1 MSLWPLL
8 VTLTCFYAIVLARR
22 YLEGDVR
29 LIGGSR
35 RYMGTVVIF
44 HDGKWG
50 AICDSQWDKQDAT
63 VVCRQL
69 GYSRVVKTSIRS
81 EFGMG
86 TKRMWLSGVQCHGDE
101 LRLSDCL
108 SRGFNSSTRDHCPGR
123 ARSAGVICS
132 AAIIKSQK
140 SSGAAKP
147 TLDKSNTSG
156 KRRQIL
162 NSTSSEMS
170 VFPIPKLSYN
180 DSDLNSTDGVTEIAS
195 IRAPLI
201 SEYLNNGSEK
211 NYSVTH
217 KNSNVQNI
225 VNKNVSIDSQKQNIS
240 IASFKQNKSMIN
252 LHQNNDTLDKN
263 VSINTLKPNVSIDI
277 LKPKLPIDTFKPNVT
292 YTFREK
298 LLIEK
303 QNVSI
308 ATLNSN
314 ISIDTKEYNI
324 SIDTLKSNMSTETLK
339 KNVSINTLKSS
350 KSSEMLRHDV
360 SLDTHQSKL
369 SMDLPQTDNLHLLE
383 KTINDN
389 YLLAADAP
397 HEKPNLELRLQG
409 GRYKWEGHLQVRI
422 KDEPWMTICAD
433 FWTLREA
440 MVACHQ
446 LKDFGKG
453 KQALLTNFFG
463 GTDII
468 KGYYRIKCLG
478 NESTLDEC
486 HVTKSD
492 NTHVCSKKTSVAGVV
507 CSNYLPDLVPNLR
520 ALEDSVRLQD
530 QPLYY
535 LRCSME
541 ENCLSDS
548 AYVVYN
554 TSSAWRSHLRRLL
567 RFSTVV
573 HNRGLADFKPYL
585 PRGQWQWHACHMHY
599 HSMEIFAHY
608 DIIDRNGTRLA
619 QGSKAS
625 FCLEDS
631 ACDQGVHPQFN
642 CKGYAEQGLS
652 VNCSDNYLFDIDC
665 QWIDITD
672 IKPD

>member
-8 VTLTCFYAIVLARR
+8 VTLTCLYAIVLARR

-201 SEYLNNGSEK
+201 SEYLNN
-211 NYSVTH
+211 
-217 KNSNVQNI
+217 
-225 VNKNVSIDSQKQNIS
+225 
-240 IASFKQNKSMIN
+240 
-252 LHQNNDTLDKN
+252 
-263 VSINTLKPNVSIDI
+263 
-277 LKPKLPIDTFKPNVT
+277 
-292 YTFREK
+292 
-298 LLIEK
+298 
-303 QNVSI
+303 
-308 ATLNSN
+308 
-314 ISIDTKEYNI
+314 
-324 SIDTLKSNMSTETLK
+324 DTLKSNMSTETLK

-453 KQALLTNFFG
+453 KQALL
-463 GTDII
+463 
-468 KGYYRIKCLG
+468 
-478 NESTLDEC
+478 
-486 HVTKSD
+486 
-492 NTHVCSKKTSVAGVV
+492 
-507 CSNYLPDLVPNLR
+507 
-520 ALEDSVRLQD
+520 
-530 QPLYY
+530 
-535 LRCSME
+535 
-541 ENCLSDS
+541 
-548 AYVVYN
+548 
-554 TSSAWRSHLRRLL
+554 
-567 RFSTVV
+567 
-573 HNRGLADFKPYL
+573 
-585 PRGQWQWHACHMHY
+585 
-599 HSMEIFAHY
+599 
-608 DIIDRNGTRLA
+608 
-619 QGSKAS
+619 
-625 FCLEDS
+625 
-631 ACDQGVHPQFN
+631 
-642 CKGYAEQGLS
+642 
-652 VNCSDNYLFDIDC
+652 
-665 QWIDITD
+665 
-672 IKPD
+672 